1 MMSAPERLGYL
12 PKVIGAYP
20 LPTARTRRRRFRSMS
35 VPSNFP
41 APRSSS
47 STCETM
53 LRPINNPDA
62 SDGSAHPPLFPSLFA
77 DHPPDTMPA
86 GSCVRVSLICESAK
100 RCASD
105 VQTPLMSVVA
115 GSVGS
120 GAQDD
125 RKSPPAIAMMQLLIE
140 YPENI
145 LQRNPLDSCSLLLAF
160 WNDRPARV
168 YY

>member
-1 MMSAPERLGYL
+1 MDVPRWLGYL
-12 PKVIGAYP
+12 TKMIGAYP
-20 LPTARTRRRRFRSMS
+20 VPTARMPRRRFGSMS

-53 LRPINNPDA
+53 LRPINNPNA
-62 SDGSAHPPLFPSLFA
+62 SHGSAHPPLFPSLFA

-86 GSCVRVSLICESAK
+86 GSCVRVSLICDSAK

-125 RKSPPAIAMMQLLIE
+125 SSSPPAIAMMQLVNE
-140 YPENI
+140 YLRKVV